1 MADGMSK
8 LDKAALL
15 LSVIGE
21 ECAAEVFRYLHQSDV
36 QRIGHAMKQLKRV
49 NLEQIREALGDFL
62 EESSSTVG
70 FEVGTED
77 YIRETLVK
85 ALGESEAKRLTSRI
99 FLSEES
105 SGLESLK
112 LMPSRAIADLIKGE
126 HPQIQASVV
135 SYLESEK
142 AAEVLSFLAP
152 EVRLEVVMRV
162 VSLQPMHP
170 DAMKELSDVLDKQLD
185 NTTSMS
191 QTNMGGLKA
200 VADIVNS
207 LESSQEK
214 ELMERITEVDEQ
226 MAANIQ
232 QLMFVFD
239 DLIGV
244 PDREFQILVQEVP
257 MDQLVTSLKG
267 ADDAIKDK
275 VFRNMSKRAAE
286 MLVEDM
292 EASGPVRVSE
302 VEAAQR
308 EIMIVAKRLLD
319 EGKITVASG
328 AEEMLG

>member
-21 ECAAEVFRYLHQSDV
+21 ECAAEVFKYLHQSDV
-36 QRIGHAMKQLKRV
+36 QRIGQAMKQLKRV

-112 LMPSRAIADLIKGE
+112 LMPSRSIADLIKGE

-142 AAEVLSFLAP
+142 AAEVLSYLSP

-207 LESSQEK
+207 LESSQER
-214 ELMERITEVDEQ
+214 ELMERITELDEQ

-319 EGKITVASG
+319 EGKITVSSG
-328 AEEMLG
+328 GEEMLG